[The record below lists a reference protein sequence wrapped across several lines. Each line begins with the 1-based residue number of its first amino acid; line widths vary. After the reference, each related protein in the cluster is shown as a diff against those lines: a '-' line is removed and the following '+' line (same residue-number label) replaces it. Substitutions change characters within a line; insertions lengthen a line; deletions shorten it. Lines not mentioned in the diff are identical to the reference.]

1 MSRFL
6 FTCIVLLAACSAVSA
21 QTYTIL
27 YTFGSNAGDPS
38 NPEFRGTIAQS
49 RGGAMV
55 TTAGDELNDGVG
67 KAFRISTAASLHV
80 LHQFSGSS
88 GGRPTGG
95 LILARDGKFY
105 GTTATGGTL
114 GLGTIFT
121 MSADGTVTTL
131 HEFQG
136 GSEGENPTAAPI
148 QSLKDD
154 LYGTTA
160 GQYNSTKYGSIY
172 RITKDGNFT
181 LLHAFSGSDGAY
193 PQGPLV
199 QGTDYNFYGVTWQGG
214 THNYGTIFRISPSG
228 VFKVLVNFNKTNGQL
243 PDSELIQANDG
254 NFYGVT
260 WGGGTA
266 NAGVLYRLRL
276 NGNFAV
282 LHSFTRGSE
291 GGNPIGLM
299 QASDGNLYGTA
310 MSGGDQQEDGAI
322 FSATL
327 AGVVAPLYQFTPA
340 TGAYPY
346 GALHQQTNGILYGDT
361 FSGGELGEGVIY
373 RLDMG
378 LRPFVTYL
386 PVYGR
391 TGAEVQILGQDFTD
405 TSQVFF
411 NGTPAVFKEVY
422 PTFIKATVPDGATTG
437 PITVTTANG
446 ILTSD
451 KVFIVRPN

>member
-1 MSRFL
+1 MFRFL
-6 FTCIVLLAACSAVSA
+6 SPCIVLLAACGAVSA
-21 QTYTIL
+21 QTYSIL
-27 YTFGSNAGDPS
+27 HTFGSKAGDPS
-38 NPEFRGTIAQS
+38 NPEYRGTIAQA
-49 RGGAMV
+49 RGGTLV

-67 KAFRISTAASLHV
+67 KAFRISTSGSLHV
-80 LHQFSGSS
+80 LHEFSGPS

-114 GLGTIFT
+114 GLGTIFK
-121 MSADGTVTTL
+121 MSADGTLTTL

-154 LYGTTA
+154 LYGTTQ
-160 GQYNSTKYGSIY
+160 GQTGSTAYGSIY
-172 RITKDGNFT
+172 TITKDGNFT
-181 LLHAFSGSDGAY
+181 VLHTFNGSDGAY

-214 THNYGTIFRISPSG
+214 TNNYGTFYRISPSG

-243 PDSELIQANDG
+243 PDTEPVLANDG

-260 WGGGTA
+260 WGGGTS
-266 NAGVLYRLRL
+266 NAGVLYRVMP
-276 NGNFAV
+276 NGHLTV
-282 LHSFTRGSE
+282 LYSFTRGTE
-291 GGNPIGLM
+291 GGNPIGLT

-310 MSGGDQQEDGAI
+310 MSGGNQQQDGAI
-322 FSATL
+322 FRATT
-327 AGVVAPLYQFTPA
+327 AGVVVGLYQFTPA

-346 GALHQQTNGILYGDT
+346 GALRQHTNGILYGDT
-361 FSGGELGEGVIY
+361 FSGGDLGQGVIY
-373 RLDMG
+373 SLNLG
-378 LRPFVTYL
+378 LSPFVTYL

-391 TGAEVQILGQDFTD
+391 AGAEVQILGQGFTD

-422 PTFIKATVPDGATTG
+422 PTFIKATVPDSATTG
-437 PITVTTANG
+437 PITVINSNG
-446 ILTSD
+446 TLTSNRI
-451 KVFIVRPN
+451 FIVHPN